1 MLVGVAEVLGLL
13 VYQHPLLAILAV
25 MGAQVL
31 LLQLAE
37 LLQPMLEVAA
47 VALNTVRL
55 RQVLAE

>member
-31 LLQLAE
+31 HLLY
-37 LLQPMLEVAA
+37 LE
-47 VALNTVRL
+47 
-55 RQVLAE
+55 Q